1 MRTYWARQPQLCVPC
16 RGDVVSA
23 FLPIGGVFGTFL
35 GRASGPGALYPTDKG
50 THTIAVGPLGK
61 YHSASNALDLM
72 RSTNPYKWP
81 DTRAPVTIVTHFTLA
96 ASRASAV
103 SVFSGSNTGSNTQL
117 LIATDGTITWSG
129 LPGVGDGSLASAAG
143 AVPPGAHTVALEAW
157 SIGGT
162 ATRKMRMY
170 CDGNLIAASDSVS
183 LNSNSQ
189 TMEVALPKK
198 YNTVGHGPATAMV
211 WVAAV
216 LDTLCARDISIYPW
230 KVFAPVGL
238 PTSWVSVVAQFLRP
252 ISDVSNSGWT
262 PSSGSDLFP
271 MIGEATRNDATY
283 ISATEPGAACE
294 VLLGTS
300 DGDPLSSVN
309 HLPRIV
315 MSAGSGGI
323 IIRLKQGATLIKE
336 WTYSSLTGTDTLYEP
351 TLTGG
356 EIDSIT
362 DYTDLRLY
370 LETTA

>member
-1 MRTYWARQPQLCVPC
+1 MRTYWARQPQLRVPC

-23 FLPIGGVFGTFL
+23 FLPIGGNAGTFL
-35 GRASGPGALYPTDKG
+35 GRASGPGAFYVNNG
-50 THTIAVGPLGK
+50 THTIAVGPCGK
-61 YHSASNALDLM
+61 YHSASNVFDIVK
-72 RSTNPYKWP
+72 STNPYKWP

-103 SVFSGSNTGSNTQL
+103 SVFSGTNTGSNTQL
-117 LIATDGTITWSG
+117 LIATDGTITWNG
-129 LPGVGDGSLASAAG
+129 LAGFGDGSLASAAE
-143 AVPPGAHTVALEAW
+143 AVSPGTHAVALQAS

-170 CDGNLIAASDSVS
+170 CDGNLIATSDSVS
-183 LNSNSQ
+183 LSSNALA
-189 TMEVALPKK
+189 MEVALPKK

-211 WVAAV
+211 WVTAV

-262 PSSGSDLFP
+262 PSSGSDLFS
-271 MIGEATRNDATY
+271 MIGETVRNDSTY
-283 ISATEPGAACE
+283 ISATEAGAVCE
-294 VLLGTS
+294 VKLGTS
-300 DGDPLSSVN
+300 TGDPLSSIN

-323 IIRLKQGATLIKE
+323 ILRLKQGTTVIKE
-336 WTYSSLTGTDTLYEP
+336 WVYAALTGTDTLYEP
-351 TLTGG
+351 TLTAGD
-356 EIDSIT
+356 IDSIT
-362 DYTDLRLY
+362 DYTDLRIY
-370 LETTA
+370 METTA